1 MILTQFHPPYW
12 EEAKAHLSKRDKVLK
27 KIIASYEGE
36 LMVTKG
42 DAFFTLARA
51 IVGQQISVKAAD
63 SIWKKL
69 VATLGKIKP
78 DIVANAPS
86 EVLRP
91 CGLSN
96 SKVVY
101 LHALAD
107 HFLQNKKRIKAWPA
121 MGDEEIIKELTSIKG
136 IGRWTAE
143 MFLIFHLGRSDIFP
157 VGDLGLLKAI
167 YRHYNK
173 SDKMALADVRDLGE
187 RWQPYRSV
195 ATWYLWR
202 SLDPVPVEY

>member
-1 MILTQFHPPYW
+1 MILTQFNPSYW
-12 EEAKAHLSKRDKVLK
+12 DEAKAHLSKRDKVLK
-27 KIIASYEGE
+27 KIIAGYEGE

-51 IVGQQISVKAAD
+51 ICGQQISVKAAD

-69 VATLGKIKP
+69 QTALKKITP
-78 DIVANAPS
+78 LAVANAPA
-86 EVLRP
+86 ELLRS
-91 CGLSN
+91 CGLSGA
-96 SKVVY
+96 KVLY
-101 LHALAD
+101 MHALAN
-107 HFLQNKKRIKAWPA
+107 HFLENKSTIKNWPK
-121 MGDEEIIKELTSIKG
+121 MSDDEIIAELTSIKG

-143 MFLIFHLGRSDIFP
+143 MFLIFHLARPDVFP
-157 VGDLGLLKAI
+157 VADLGVLKAI

-173 SDKMALADVRDLGE
+173 SEKLPLSEVRKIGD

-202 SLDPVPVEY
+202 SLDPLPVAY